1 VVLVLEAL
9 GSTRKKNLLKVLQ
22 LRIALLKG
30 IDNGVRIKAWLNE
43 SRKII
48 VTYMKFENIT
58 MNNVMNPIII
68 DQEYCPW
75 NQCSKEVFS
84 LLSIHVNLDV
94 II

>member
-1 VVLVLEAL
+1 M
-9 GSTRKKNLLKVLQ
+9 
-22 LRIALLKG
+22 KG
-30 IDNGVRIKAWLNE
+30 TDNGVRIKTWLNE

-48 VTYMKFENIT
+48 VTHMKFENIT

-84 LLSIHVNLDV
+84 LLSIHVNFDV